1 MKILDDIHGLISSE
15 IPISHSVEKTKI
27 NKKVI
32 TDLRKISNPDNL
44 NTKILELD
52 FDTIQ
57 KLEDFCV
64 YYSYTAAERNR
75 LEKYCHSLVIEGN
88 EKHFSIRLENAGSN
102 DWVHCRILKDETPFG
117 NVTRG
122 AFDPKIFKIPVN
134 AAIKILNI
142 SYIPFFYNDRG

>member
-15 IPISHSVEKTKI
+15 IPISHIVEKTKI

-64 YYSYTAAERNR
+64 YYSYTAA
-75 LEKYCHSLVIEGN
+75 
-88 EKHFSIRLENAGSN
+88 
-102 DWVHCRILKDETPFG
+102 
-117 NVTRG
+117 
-122 AFDPKIFKIPVN
+122 
-134 AAIKILNI
+134 
-142 SYIPFFYNDRG
+142 